1 MNQLLS
7 RFNFLV
13 PLFGVVLFLAIWY
26 LAVSTHV
33 IDPVLLPTPPVVGK
47 AIWNGVFGGRIGA
60 DLWKTVQRVVIAVL
74 LATAIGIPIG
84 VVLGASRRVYHA
96 LEFIIDFFR
105 STPASAVFPLF
116 LVIFGVDDRTKIYI
130 GTFGALLAIV
140 FNTAYGV
147 MNARKTRVLA
157 ARVMGATRPHILL
170 VVLLE
175 SLPQTFIGLRTGVS
189 ISLISVIVAEMFLG
203 SSDGIGARVFEAEQ
217 IFDMPQMYAA
227 IFCSGLL
234 GYVLNL
240 GLSMSERSFVH
251 WAGR

>member
-1 MNQLLS
+1 MNQLS
-7 RFNFLV
+7 RFNVLV
-13 PLFGVVLFLAIWY
+13 PLIGVVLFLAIWY
-26 LAVSTHV
+26 LAVSTRV
-33 IDPVLLPTPPVVGK
+33 IDPVLLPTPQVVGK
-47 AIWNGVFGGRIGA
+47 SIWTGVFGGRIGA
-60 DLWKTVQRVVIAVL
+60 DLWKTVQRVVISVS
-74 LATAIGIPIG
+74 LAAAIGIPLG

-130 GTFGALLAIV
+130 GAFGALLAIV

-157 ARVMGATRPHILL
+157 ARVMGATRPQILL

-240 GLSMSERSFVH
+240 GLSVSERSFVH

>member
-1 MNQLLS
+1 MSSLS
-7 RFNFLV
+7 RFNFLL

-26 LAVSTHV
+26 LAVSTRV
-33 IDPVLLPTPPVVGK
+33 IDPVLLPTPQVVGRS
-47 AIWNGVFGGRIGA
+47 IWNGVFGGRIGV
-60 DLWKTVQRVVIAVL
+60 DLWKTVQRVMISVS
-74 LATAIGIPIG
+74 LAAAIGIPLG
-84 VVLGASRRVYHA
+84 LVLGASRRVYHA

-130 GTFGALLAIV
+130 GAFGALLAIV

-157 ARVMGATRPHILL
+157 ARVMGASRLHILL

-240 GLSMSERSFVH
+240 GLSVSERSFVH